1 MENAPT
7 IRDDFSGPRPLLLSL
22 GQSSVAQALLLAVIT
37 MAASAFRFYKL
48 GAWSFWGDEWI
59 SVRRATVE
67 YEGLLNIQPLSRIA
81 TALSLDLLGISE
93 WSARLTPA
101 IFGVLTVVLLYFV
114 AREMFGFTTAL
125 MASLLLAIN
134 PWHLYWSQN
143 ARFYTALL
151 LFFTLALFLFY
162 MGLERDRPL
171 YLLASLFFLG
181 LAVQER
187 HLAAFLGPIAFLY
200 VLLVFVFRFE
210 RPEGFRLRNLAIF
223 FGPGILAGAWL
234 AYSALIVRSAQWGT
248 IFAFINNN
256 PIWLLGG
263 VVFYITIP
271 IVCLAAFAALHLL
284 KNKNRAGLLL
294 ALAATIPLASILVI
308 SLFLYTANRYVFI
321 SLTSIIILAAVG
333 ARELIV
339 RMPRDGRLLAYG
351 AVLVLLVAPLG
362 DNLLYFQY
370 QNGNRDDWKGA
381 FQLIQDRMEPGD
393 RVASTK
399 SDLADFYM
407 QTETM
412 SMQYFSSRID
422 EIAASED
429 RIWFILDLT
438 APGKTPELTHWV
450 RRNANLV
457 ATRDVTVQARTFP
470 LHIYLY
476 EGAGAQSTVTTSP

>member
-1 MENAPT
+1 MQNAPT
-7 IRDDFSGPRPLLLSL
+7 LRDTLSAPRQRLLSL
-22 GQSSVAQALLLAVIT
+22 GQSTVAQVLLLTVIT
-37 MAASAFRFYKL
+37 LLASALRFFRL

-59 SVRRATVE
+59 SVRRATTE
-67 YEGLLNIQPLSRIA
+67 FEGLLNIQPLSRIT
-81 TALSLDLLGISE
+81 TALALDWLGISE
-93 WSARLTPA
+93 WSARVGPA
-101 IFGVLTVVLLYFV
+101 IFGVLTVVLLYIL
-114 AREMFGFTTAL
+114 AREMFGSTTAL
-125 MASLLLAIN
+125 VASLLLAIN

-151 LFFTLALFLFY
+151 LFFTLALFFFY
-162 MGLERDRPL
+162 MGFERDRPL

-187 HLAAFLGPIAFLY
+187 HLAAFLGPIAVFY
-200 VLLVFVFRFE
+200 VLLLFLLRFE
-210 RPEGFRLRNLAIF
+210 RPKGFRLRNLALF

-234 AYSALIVRSAQWGT
+234 AYSALIVRGSQWDT
-248 IFAFINNN
+248 TFAFINNN

-271 IVCLAAFAALHLL
+271 VVSLAAFAALHLL
-284 KNKNRAGLLL
+284 KNKSRAGLLL
-294 ALAATIPLASILVI
+294 TLTAVVPLASILVL

-321 SLTSIIILAAVG
+321 SLTSIILLAAVG
-333 ARELIV
+333 ARELIA

-351 AVLVLLVAPLG
+351 AALILLIAPLG

-381 FQLIQDRMEPGD
+381 FELIKARMESGD

-399 SDLADFYM
+399 SDLADFYI
-407 QTETM
+407 QDETM
-412 SMQYFSSRID
+412 SMQYFNSRID

-429 RIWFILDLT
+429 RIWFVLDLT
-438 APGKTPELTHWV
+438 APGKTPELTRWV
-450 RRNANLV
+450 RRNADLV

-476 EGAGAQSTVTTSP
+476 EGADAQSTAITSP